1 MTHPA
6 CRKCLPLANSMDVQH
21 FDSLRH
27 KWVATDDSWISREMG
42 LDIWQHRRCSFPLF
56 KQVQEDTSD
65 SLHYLLVSSTV
76 KYLWTDSLMSLYCAH
91 FRFLPEATTV
101 RTNMVL
107 LLRAV
112 SDILDHQDRML
123 KHLPI
128 SASLLCLQALYFR
141 QSWYRMVIYGI
152 LF

>member
-1 MTHPA
+1 
-6 CRKCLPLANSMDVQH
+6 
-21 FDSLRH
+21 
-27 KWVATDDSWISREMG
+27 MG
-42 LDIWQHRRCSFPLF
+42 LDIWQHRRCSFPF
-56 KQVQEDTSD
+56 TQQVQEDTSD

-91 FRFLPEATTV
+91 FRFLHEATTV
-101 RTNMVL
+101 RTNMIL
-107 LLRAV
+107 LLRADR
-112 SDILDHQDRML
+112 DILDHQDRML

-152 LF
+152 LFWVTKSFWDDRAAVMKCVDKQSTGKFYQLQVF